1 MDSPSSQLSRSRG
14 RRASG
19 PPASGKAVAEPARP
33 KRRGMV
39 TRRVP
44 AVSRAVA
51 ILRLLGKSETPLGVH
66 GVANALDLVPSTCL
80 HILRVLV
87 DEELVSFDQT
97 TKRYALAA
105 GILSIARGVLRK
117 RSLNDVAQP
126 LLDDL
131 ARRWGATAVC
141 VETLGLEHIVV
152 VAISRLEQA
161 LRVRVELGSRF
172 PALISATG
180 RCIAAFGGHA
190 REDVDRHFRAL
201 RWDNPPSVKT
211 WREEVETTRA
221 AGYAVDDGRYIS
233 GVAIIA
239 APVPASSGVKNVL
252 VIIGVS
258 EQLRRA
264 GFAAVGED
272 LRARAIELAERLEG
286 G

>member
-1 MDSPSSQLSRSRG
+1 MNSPSSQRSHATRRG
-14 RRASG
+14 SAG
-19 PPASGKAVAEPARP
+19 APAPEAGRP
-33 KRRGMV
+33 KGRSVV

-51 ILRLLGKSETPLGVH
+51 ILRLLGKSEAPLGVH
-66 GVANALDLVPSTCL
+66 SIANALDLVPSTCL

-87 DEELVSFDQT
+87 DEELVSFDLA
-97 TKRYALAA
+97 TKRYALAG
-105 GILSIARGVLRK
+105 GILSIARGVLRR

-141 VETLGLEHIVV
+141 VEALGLEHIVV
-152 VAISRLEQA
+152 VAISRIEQA

-190 REDVDRHFRAL
+190 PDDVNRHFRAL

-211 WREEVETTRA
+211 WREEVEATRG

-233 GVAIIA
+233 GVAIVA
-239 APVPASSGVKNVL
+239 APAPSPGGVKNVL
-252 VIIGVS
+252 VIIGVG

-264 GFAAVGED
+264 GYAAVGES
-272 LRARAIELAERLEG
+272 LRASAIELSERMEG